1 MGFLNFPDR
10 IRVCFASGSD
20 SQAVQF
26 KLNVFF
32 LQLFGIHRI
41 LTSLTT
47 LSSVVYLNPSRVF
60 KEPNFLP
67 SLARLVFVFKVTSFK
82 LINKHG

>member
-1 MGFLNFPDR
+1 MESCLHIGRELLKIFKLCRILTKMDFLNFPDR

-32 LQLFGIHRI
+32 CNYLVYIEFSLVRLIFPRLFI
-41 LTSLTT
+41 
-47 LSSVVYLNPSRVF
+47 
-60 KEPNFLP
+60 
-67 SLARLVFVFKVTSFK
+67 
-82 LINKHG
+82 